1 MMENYNSPAFEKVNW
16 DMVTKVETSNGRN
29 CRGCSKSNVCEYQEI
44 VVEEVEKLIG
54 QVEKL
59 NLPLSININCR
70 EWDSEVN
77 VR

>member
-1 MMENYNSPAFEKVNW
+1 MGL
-16 DMVTKVETSNGRN
+16 VETSNGRN
-29 CRGCSKSNVCEYQEI
+29 CRNCSKSNVCKHQET
-44 VVEEVEKLIG
+44 VVEEAEKLIR

-70 EWDSEVN
+70 EWDGKVN